1 MAAISLRSQ
10 CVQRMMIN
18 LICFC
23 PRFLFLSIIPTRKM
37 TLTVQTMIPHYNDVM
52 MDAMAFQII
61 SVTIVCSSVY
71 SGADQRK
78 HQSPASLVFV
88 GRIRRWPVNS
98 LHRKYAENISI
109 WWRQH
114 AEQLTKW
121 NINVFSVSFTILW
134 RLYCLCI
141 SNDLD
146 YGSLQTVICTNQE
159 TNFRRIYASHI

>member
-37 TLTVQTMIPHYNDVM
+37 TLTVQTMILHYNDVM

-88 GRIRRWPVNS
+88 GRIRRWPGNS

-109 WWRQH
+109 WWRQD
-114 AEQLTKW
+114 AEHLTKW
-121 NINVFSVSFTILW
+121 KHI
-134 RLYCLCI
+134 YCLCI

-146 YGSLQTVICTNQE
+146 YGSLQTVICTIQE
-159 TNFRRIYASHI
+159 TSFRRIYASHI